1 MSDFYQNGVL
11 TNFHNLT
18 RRSVESLEEEMVR
31 FAQNEKW
38 G

>member
-1 MSDFYQNGVL
+1 MSDFYQNGVI

-18 RRSVESLEEEMVR
+18 QRSVESLEKEMGVSR
-31 FAQNEKW
+31 VNAKW